1 MKITS
6 SAFGENTLIPDKY
19 TCDGDD
25 LIPPLSFDDVP
36 DTAKSLALVMDDPDV
51 PRHLR
56 EDGNWDHWVVWNIPP
71 DTRGIEEGKPPVGVQ
86 GMNSWGRNDW
96 GGPCPPDKQHRYFFK
111 LFALDT
117 ELDLPTAAGKP
128 ALLKAMEGH
137 VIAKAELVG
146 VYDRKSRRQA

>member
-1 MKITS
+1 MNITS
-6 SAFGENTLIPDKY
+6 PAFGDHQLIPDKY

-25 LIPPLSFDDVP
+25 LIPPLVFEDVP
-36 DTAKSLALVMDDPDV
+36 AGAKTLALIMDDPDV
-51 PRHLR
+51 PVHLR
-56 EDGNWDHWVVWNIPP
+56 EDRNWDHWVVWNIPP
-71 DTRGIEEGKPPVGVQ
+71 TTRGIEEGKAPVGVQ

-111 LFALDT
+111 LFALDA

-137 VIAKAELVG
+137 VLAKAELVG
-146 VYDRKSRRQA
+146 VYDRKSRRK